1 MKTLL
6 RTSALAATLALTAFA
21 VKGNAFSVPTGTCQI
36 FCSNL
41 DTGSYSTQYWGS
53 TEGECCSQTLDPCPA
68 GSTPTV
74 YAFQPY
80 YGPAELCQPE

>member
-6 RTSALAATLALTAFA
+6 RASALAAALALILLATGHATP
-21 VKGNAFSVPTGTCQI
+21 VPTGTCEI

-53 TEGECCSQTLDPCPA
+53 TEGECCSQTLNPCPA
-68 GSTPTV
+68 GATPTV

-80 YGPAELCQPE
+80 YGFAELCQPE